1 MKRKWIIILIIA
13 LSLVVAGIVTV
24 SVVKDYKEPLPVYYS
39 YFWQQGGYTNVT
51 SYYFFYQRDEKYFVT
66 VNGEET
72 YKLSR
77 YQYKKSIPTIEE
89 LDEIYNAKSESG
101 LGCGTTRYTVSIRY
115 HGEKEISYDF
125 GSNPKAGDLY
135 TKFAEVLAI
144 ARH

>member
-1 MKRKWIIILIIA
+1 MRKLTVIAVLVLI
-13 LSLVVAGIVTV
+13 GISIVI
-24 SVVKDYKEPLPVYYS
+24 SVMNFGTKNEKPLPVYYS
-39 YFWQQGGYTNVT
+39 YFWQQGGYDNVS
-51 SYYFFYQRDEKYFVT
+51 SYYFFYQRDGKYFVT

-89 LDEIYNAKSESG
+89 LDEIYNAKSDSSPE
-101 LGCGTTRYTVSIRY
+101 CGTTRYTASIRY
-115 HGEKEISYDF
+115 QGEKEISYDF
-125 GSNPKAGDLY
+125 GSNHKAGDLY